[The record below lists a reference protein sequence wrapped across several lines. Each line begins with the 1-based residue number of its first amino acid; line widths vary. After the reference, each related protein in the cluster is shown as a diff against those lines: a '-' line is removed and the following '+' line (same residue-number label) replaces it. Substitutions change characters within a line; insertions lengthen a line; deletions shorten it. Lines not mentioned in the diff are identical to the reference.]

1 MPASLKYHVLAQR
14 FIVIPLVIIL
24 AFGSCVYLLGDLL
37 LNMKKEVEHA
47 NTINHILALSITN
60 HNPAVVSNQVQ
71 DILSHTPP
79 YESIMYYTLSAN
91 QTLPANQIDNYT
103 LLFKPFVG
111 IHEAITQPTAKN
123 KASPNGYISL
133 TINLK
138 LLRLQWFQQSLPLI
152 LLVLLIW
159 LITLSML
166 LRRLKTLTKRLPHLE
181 NLSRNIL
188 NNQMNNETIY
198 DLPTT
203 KDAMWLFE
211 HALVHLLIRQ
221 KNMSQQID
229 KLIADKQAMLT
240 SNAKQIR
247 QNSSFQNTLSHELK
261 TSIQR
266 VESGLQLLKNQYI
279 SDEQEDA
286 FKLISQGT
294 DDLHAKINQI
304 IQLSRIE
311 KGQAVV
317 QLHQFNPT
325 RLLDDILAAHR
336 ADAQQKSLRLSAK
349 IYHADYLLEGDI
361 QKISIILHSLIENA
375 IRFTERGSVEITSQ
389 LHHLEKHIR
398 WTLQVTD
405 TGIGISEQYLAH
417 IFEPFFQ
424 VNSDIPHSQNSQTV
438 RLFLVDKLVD
448 ILGGQITIKSALGF
462 GTKVMLHLTLH
473 DWKDKYERT
482 LLADKSICFWGK
494 DDFTQRVYERSID
507 AGASIQQFEDREL
520 LTDYLL
526 AHQVD
531 ILLIAAVVEYAT
543 VIAFV
548 QYFRESEENQ
558 RLLIVYYYQ
567 DNELTAQQLENLRV
581 EGIDYLEKIK
591 YNQTNVDD
599 LVKQMIAYL
608 N

>member
-1 MPASLKYHVLAQR
+1 M
-14 FIVIPLVIIL
+14 
-24 AFGSCVYLLGDLL
+24 
-37 LNMKKEVEHA
+37 
-47 NTINHILALSITN
+47 
-60 HNPAVVSNQVQ
+60 
-71 DILSHTPP
+71 
-79 YESIMYYTLSAN
+79 
-91 QTLPANQIDNYT
+91 
-103 LLFKPFVG
+103 
-111 IHEAITQPTAKN
+111 
-123 KASPNGYISL
+123 
-133 TINLK
+133 
-138 LLRLQWFQQSLPLI
+138 
-152 LLVLLIW
+152 
-159 LITLSML
+159 
-166 LRRLKTLTKRLPHLE
+166 
-181 NLSRNIL
+181 
-188 NNQMNNETIY
+188 
-198 DLPTT
+198 
-203 KDAMWLFE
+203 
-211 HALVHLLIRQ
+211 
-221 KNMSQQID
+221 
-229 KLIADKQAMLT
+229 
-240 SNAKQIR
+240 
-247 QNSSFQNTLSHELK
+247 
-261 TSIQR
+261 
-266 VESGLQLLKNQYI
+266 
-279 SDEQEDA
+279 
-286 FKLISQGT
+286 
-294 DDLHAKINQI
+294 
-304 IQLSRIE
+304 
-311 KGQAVV
+311 
-317 QLHQFNPT
+317 
-325 RLLDDILAAHR
+325 
-336 ADAQQKSLRLSAK
+336 
-349 IYHADYLLEGDI
+349 
-361 QKISIILHSLIENA
+361 
-375 IRFTERGSVEITSQ
+375 EITSQ

-567 DNELTAQQLENLRV
+567 DNELTAQQLENMRV